1 MAKSNPGYLGVSEP
15 ISLSGPTEKDVIQT
29 AEVEKF
35 LAEAGLYESQ
45 QGAVSREEVLG
56 KLDQTVKAWIK
67 KATRVSGYGEQFV
80 QEANAKIFTFGS
92 YRLGV
97 HGPGADIDTLC
108 VGPRH
113 ATRNEYF
120 FGCLHD
126 MLAEMPEVSELH
138 PVPDAHVPVLGFK
151 LCGVSIDLLYANLAH
166 VVIPED
172 LDLSQDSILHNVDE
186 QAVRSLNGC
195 RVTDQIL
202 RLVPNIPSF
211 RTTLRFMRYWGK
223 RRGVYSNVI
232 GFLGGINWAI
242 LVARICQL
250 YPHASP
256 SMLISRFFRV
266 YSQWKWPN
274 PVILCHIEEG
284 PLGLPV
290 WDPRRNF
297 RERGH
302 LMPIITPAYPCMNSS
317 YNVSSSTK
325 YVMIQEFTR
334 GFEICQAIDENRATW
349 DDLLEPY
356 PFFELYRNY
365 LEVGITARNE
375 DDLRN
380 WKGWVESRLRQ
391 LVLKF
396 ERYTHE
402 MLLAHP
408 HPRDFSDGSRPLHRF
423 YFMGLWRKQT
433 AQPQEAE
440 QFDIRG
446 IVNEFKI
453 SVLAYLQRREGMDI
467 EVSHVKR
474 KDIPLF
480 VFPGGVR
487 PPRSSRTAG
496 KNTRPVSRNDVTANG
511 QVGNPLGT
519 ESWSDSQSAQD
530 RSGGYQSTS
539 LLAPSLSSGETQNIL
554 NGHLNLHTEAVDHEH
569 PGRILGS
576 ASAPGDNVV
585 LDVVTQPNTMPS
597 TSSNGG
603 PTNGLDICL
612 NSSHKDSE
620 GIRGNNLVSSSPA
633 VIDELVSYQA
643 KPDNKHAPVHG
654 SSLEG
659 CSEKILGQ
667 TCNGNNHLKRK
678 AEEELEPLELAGPS
692 FRATPASTSTVQR
705 KPLRLR
711 LSTLPQPKQAE

>member
-223 RRGVYSNVI
+223 RRGVYSN
-232 GFLGGINWAI
+232 
-242 LVARICQL
+242 
-250 YPHASP
+250 
-256 SMLISRFFRV
+256 
-266 YSQWKWPN
+266 
-274 PVILCHIEEG
+274 
-284 PLGLPV
+284 
-290 WDPRRNF
+290 
-297 RERGH
+297 
-302 LMPIITPAYPCMNSS
+302 
-317 YNVSSSTK
+317 
-325 YVMIQEFTR
+325 
-334 GFEICQAIDENRATW
+334 AIDENRATW